1 MECDIG
7 DAMASIPQS
16 RNQLED
22 RRGKYDKMSRQVW
35 KAVENKGDEA
45 RVAEAEEKEIKEREG
60 TKRKS
65 KRI

>member
-22 RRGKYDKMSRQVW
+22 RRGKDDKMSRQVW

-45 RVAEAEEKEIKEREG
+45 RVVEAEEKETKEREG
-60 TKRKS
+60 TKIK
-65 KRI
+65 

>member
-22 RRGKYDKMSRQVW
+22 RRGKDDKMSRQVW

-45 RVAEAEEKEIKEREG
+45 RVVEAEEKETKEREG
-60 TKRKS
+60 TMRK
-65 KRI
+65 

>member
-1 MECDIG
+1 VECDIG

-22 RRGKYDKMSRQVW
+22 RRGKDDKMSRQVW

-45 RVAEAEEKEIKEREG
+45 RVVEAEEKETKEREG
-60 TKRKS
+60 TKRK
-65 KRI
+65 

>member
-22 RRGKYDKMSRQVW
+22 RRGKDDKMSRQVW

-45 RVAEAEEKEIKEREG
+45 RVVEAEEKETKEREG
-60 TKRKS
+60 TKRK
-65 KRI
+65 